1 MAVNITDD
9 EAVED
14 RESFYVEL
22 TTNDERIEFSRIYQ
36 QARVYIYDDD
46 SKTVLYTYRRCSLRN
61 FHVKGIL
68 C

>member
-22 TTNDERIEFSRIYQ
+22 TTNDECIEFSRFT
-36 QARVYIYDDD
+36 
-46 SKTVLYTYRRCSLRN
+46 SKQESTFMMMTVRLYYTRSYTVTVLSGN
-61 FHVKGIL
+61 
-68 C
+68 